1 MCGPYG
7 NHTLMGGNTF
17 RPFGAGS
24 MAIVGGTDSRRD
36 ANCFADEVAID
47 FPSVAPAVDRMR
59 SAFVAD
65 ERAAALSA
73 AIRLSRREAR
83 AGAMVPLEVP
93 VRCTCHDCGGRGET
107 WAEPCVRCQGSGM
120 ELRRHQ
126 LQVAVPAGVL
136 DGTCF
141 NFTVSPRY
149 NPPTRVEL
157 RVLVA

>member
-1 MCGPYG
+1 
-7 NHTLMGGNTF
+7 MGGRAF
-17 RPFGAGS
+17 RPFGDGSVAIAGGS
-24 MAIVGGTDSRRD
+24 DARSD
-36 ANCFADEVAID
+36 ANCFADEVVID

-59 SAFVAD
+59 SAFLAD

-83 AGAMVPLEVP
+83 DGAMVPLEVP
-93 VRCTCHDCGGRGET
+93 VRCTCHECGGRGET
-107 WAEPCVRCQGSGM
+107 WTERCLQCQGSGT

-136 DGTCF
+136 DGACF
-141 NFTVSPRY
+141 KFTVIPRH

>member
-1 MCGPYG
+1 
-7 NHTLMGGNTF
+7 MGGHTF
-17 RPFGAGS
+17 RPFGGGS
-24 MAIVGGTDSRRD
+24 VAIFGGTDTRS
-36 ANCFADEVAID
+36 AASCFADEVVID

-59 SAFVAD
+59 SAFLAD

-73 AIRLSRREAR
+73 AIRLSQREAR
-83 AGAMVPLEVP
+83 DGAMVPLEVP

-107 WAEPCVRCQGSGM
+107 WTEPCVRCEGSGT

-136 DGTCF
+136 DGACF
-141 NFTVSPRY
+141 NFTIIPRH

>member
-1 MCGPYG
+1 
-7 NHTLMGGNTF
+7 MGGDTF
-17 RPFGAGS
+17 RPFGPGS
-24 MAIVGGTDSRRD
+24 VAIVGGTDSRSETS
-36 ANCFADEVAID
+36 CFADEVVVD

-59 SAFVAD
+59 SAFLVD

-83 AGAMVPLEVP
+83 DGAMVPLEVS

-107 WAEPCVRCQGSGM
+107 WTETCVRCQGRGV
-120 ELRRHQ
+120 EFRRHR

-141 NFTVSPRY
+141 NFTVTPRH

>member
-1 MCGPYG
+1 
-7 NHTLMGGNTF
+7 MGGNTF
-17 RPFGAGS
+17 RPFGSGS
-24 MAIVGGTDSRRD
+24 VAIVGGTDSRSETS
-36 ANCFADEVAID
+36 CFADEVVVD

-59 SAFVAD
+59 NAFLVD
-65 ERAAALSA
+65 EQTAALSA
-73 AIRLSRREAR
+73 AVRLSQREAR
-83 AGAMVPLEVP
+83 DGTMVPLEVS

-107 WAEPCVRCQGSGM
+107 WTEPCVRCQGSGI
-120 ELRRHQ
+120 EFRRHR

-141 NFTVSPRY
+141 NFTVTPRH

>member
-1 MCGPYG
+1 MRG
-7 NHTLMGGNTF
+7 H
-17 RPFGAGS
+17 R
-24 MAIVGGTDSRRD
+24 SRRVGAMTIRSGRQPD
-36 ANCFADEVAID
+36 WGCFADEVVID

-65 ERAAALSA
+65 ERATALSA
-73 AIRLSRREAR
+73 AIQLSRREAR
-83 AGAMVPLEVP
+83 HGAVLPLQVP

-107 WAEPCVRCQGSGM
+107 WAEPCVRCEGSGS
-120 ELRRHQ
+120 ELKHHQ

-141 NFTVSPRY
+141 HFSVTPRY

>member
-1 MCGPYG
+1 
-7 NHTLMGGNTF
+7 MGGNTF

-24 MAIVGGTDSRRD
+24 VAAVGVTDRCPNAS
-36 ANCFADEVAID
+36 CFADEVVID
-47 FPSVAPAVDRMR
+47 FPSVAAAVDRMR
-59 SAFVAD
+59 SAFLAD

-73 AIRLSRREAR
+73 AIRLSQREAR
-83 AGAMVPLEVP
+83 NGAMVPLEVP

-107 WAEPCVRCQGSGM
+107 WTEPCVRCQGSGN

-126 LQVAVPAGVL
+126 LQVAVPAGIL

-141 NFTVSPRY
+141 NFTVTPRH
-149 NPPTRVEL
+149 NLPTRVEL

>member
-1 MCGPYG
+1 
-7 NHTLMGGNTF
+7 MGGHTF
-17 RPFGAGS
+17 RPFGGGS
-24 MAIVGGTDSRRD
+24 VAIRGGTGSRPD
-36 ANCFADEVAID
+36 AVCFADEVVID

-59 SAFVAD
+59 SAFLAD

-73 AIRLSRREAR
+73 AIRLSQREAR
-83 AGAMVPLEVP
+83 DGAMVPLDVP
-93 VRCTCHDCGGRGET
+93 VRCTCHECGGRGET
-107 WAEPCVRCQGSGM
+107 WTEPCIRCQGSGT
-120 ELRRHQ
+120 EIRRHQ

-141 NFTVSPRY
+141 NFTVTPRH

>member
-1 MCGPYG
+1 MDR
-7 NHTLMGGNTF
+7 NTF

-24 MAIVGGTDSRRD
+24 VAIVGGANSRPE
-36 ANCFADEVAID
+36 ASCFADEVVVD

-59 SAFVAD
+59 SAFLVD
-65 ERAAALSA
+65 ERAAVLSA
-73 AIRLSRREAR
+73 AIRLSQREAR
-83 AGAMVPLEVP
+83 DGATVPLEVS
-93 VRCTCHDCGGRGET
+93 VRCTCDNCGGRGET
-107 WAEPCVRCQGSGM
+107 WTEPCVRCQGRGI
-120 ELRRHQ
+120 EVRRHR

-141 NFTVSPRY
+141 NFTVTPRH